1 MRRLSQH
8 IPGRPVVEATAT
20 SELFEGVSDYEKDSA
35 FDVGNDDG

>member
-8 IPGRPVVEATAT
+8 IPGRPVVEATAAP
-20 SELFEGVSDYEKDSA
+20 ELFEGVSDYEKDNA